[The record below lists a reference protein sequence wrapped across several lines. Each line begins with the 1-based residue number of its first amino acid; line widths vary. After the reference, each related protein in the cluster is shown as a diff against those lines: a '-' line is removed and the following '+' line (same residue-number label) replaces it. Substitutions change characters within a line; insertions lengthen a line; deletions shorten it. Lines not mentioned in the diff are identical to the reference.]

1 MFFKILLS
9 LLLFVQPS
17 EIVIDKIAAVV
28 NREVITLSDI
38 DKSLL
43 LNSRPVNNRG
53 EDVDMYFNE
62 LEKLINYKVVYLEYK
77 DQFQPTDEDFENIQ
91 LLIIKRYGSLEN
103 VLDVLKRFDMDM
115 KDLRDFLK
123 EKIIYEKV
131 IKNKFL
137 LGVVIESSEI
147 DKFYNKEYL
156 PAQNRLKI
164 RPKSIIEMTPQIE
177 DHLRSNKVKAELSFW
192 LDGLKGSYKI
202 KNMFE
207 EENRTPQVRTNG
219 SK

>member
-28 NREVITLSDI
+28 NGEAITLSDI

-43 LNSRPVNNRG
+43 LNSHDSNSG
-53 EDVDMYFNE
+53 DEDGNLYFNE
-62 LEKLINYKVVYLEYK
+62 LGKLINYKVVYLEYK

-91 LLIIKRYGSLEN
+91 LLIIKKYGSLEN
-103 VLDVLKRFDMDM
+103 VLEVLKRFDMDM
-115 KDLRDFLK
+115 KDMRDFLN

-131 IKNKFL
+131 IKDKFL

-147 DKFYNKEYL
+147 EKFYSQEYL

-164 RPKSIIEMTPQIE
+164 MPKSIIEMTPQIE
-177 DHLRSNKVKAELSFW
+177 IYLRGNKVKGELSFW

-202 KNMFE
+202 ENILE
-207 EENRTPQVRTNG
+207 EENRMGQGSTND

>member
-28 NREVITLSDI
+28 NGEVITLSDI